1 MICITLREKMSP
13 TPRLKSSGLPR
24 YSNLGQISWCWK
36 SLFLKISNLLRFKT
50 VSRFVICITLR
61 EKMSPTPRLKS
72 SGLPRYNNLGEI
84 SWCWKSLF
92 LKISN
97 LLRFKTVS
105 RFVIYI
111 TLREKMSPTPRLKSS
126 GLPRYNNLGQI
137 SWCWKSLFLKIS
149 NLLRFKT
156 VSRFVICIT
165 LREKMS
171 LTPRL
176 KSSGLP
182 RYNNLGQISWCWKSL
197 FLKISNL
204 LRFKTVSRFGIY
216 ITLQAKMSPTP
227 SLKSS
232 GLPRYNNLG
241 QNSWCWKIVIFK
253 WDQIS
258 KIVTSPDSWSIA
270 VKKNGNIYNIHFLA
284 RQFSQRSHSGDDPI
298 VTLGDK
304 PKEKIFVSN

>member
-1 MICITLREKMSP
+1 
-13 TPRLKSSGLPR
+13 
-24 YSNLGQISWCWK
+24 
-36 SLFLKISNLLRFKT
+36 
-50 VSRFVICITLR
+50 
-61 EKMSPTPRLKS
+61 
-72 SGLPRYNNLGEI
+72 
-84 SWCWKSLF
+84 
-92 LKISN
+92 
-97 LLRFKTVS
+97 
-105 RFVIYI
+105 
-111 TLREKMSPTPRLKSS
+111 MSPTPRLKSS

-171 LTPRL
+171 PTPRL

-241 QNSWCWKIVIFK
+241 QIGCRLKINNFK
-253 WDQIS
+253 NFKFASIQNGFEIRDLHHFARKNVPHTTSQILG
-258 KIVTSPDSWSIA
+258 VTEIQQFRSNQLML
-270 VKKNGNIYNIHFLA
+270 KNQKF
-284 RQFSQRSHSGDDPI
+284 
-298 VTLGDK
+298 
-304 PKEKIFVSN
+304 